1 MLGARRNLTP
11 PRPGR
16 LPQVMRS
23 NRARKAGLTLERS
36 SAGRIDMLT
45 CGAPRVPSRAA
56 RRPADIPGWAEAFA
70 DQDPADVPAADPKT
84 TVCRAGA
91 EGEGEMASNLGGLTL
106 SVFRAERLNRLPS
119 FYRLCK
125 E

>member
-45 CGAPRVPSRAA
+45 CGAPGAPSRAA
-56 RRPADIPGWAEAFA
+56 RRPADIRGWAEAFA
-70 DQDPADVPAADPKT
+70 DQDLADVHAADPKT
-84 TVCRAGA
+84 TVCK
-91 EGEGEMASNLGGLTL
+91 LGLK
-106 SVFRAERLNRLPS
+106 A
-119 FYRLCK
+119 K
-125 E
+125 K